1 MPKSGLVVGLV
12 SFESAPRKSQEIN
25 DFRVSGPHWHV
36 ACNVGDQE
44 SPSGIQASGTVTVA
58 YSNCQ
63 ENRKMGQIVRFFKD
77 EEGATAIEYGLLA
90 ALISI
95 AAIAGMNALGS
106 ALNTTFS
113 TTAGTLN

>member
-1 MPKSGLVVGLV
+1 
-12 SFESAPRKSQEIN
+12 
-25 DFRVSGPHWHV
+25 
-36 ACNVGDQE
+36 
-44 SPSGIQASGTVTVA
+44 
-58 YSNCQ
+58 
-63 ENRKMGQIVRFFKD
+63 MGQIVRFFKD